1 MKTYFSLQWKRSMRV
16 FPFVLIVSVVLFAA
30 LAMMLSGLMSTYQNS
45 EENSVFRVGITG
57 DTDSEILQLAVVAY
71 QSFDES
77 RYSVVFDEMEPDE
90 AEAALQ
96 KGAISAYLELPEDF
110 VEKAM
115 RGEMEPMYFVT
126 AAGASNV
133 VSMFKNEITSLVTEV
148 VVSSQQGSFGLQ
160 EALDDNDVAGN
171 HGDWINGLAIEYA
184 DLILKRAEALT
195 ISELGISEG
204 MRTSEYYLCGMTLL
218 FLMLLGLPF
227 VTVYG
232 RQDRSLHV
240 LLLSRGISGMR
251 QLYDEWRSHFLSLVC
266 LVAVVFVPVV
276 VLSATADNP
285 TLQMLTPN
293 GWLTYTALFIPV
305 LAMAAAFNLF
315 VFEIGGNIVSGA
327 LLHFFAVLCMCYVS
341 GCFYPVYTF
350 PRAVQMVEQFLPT
363 GVARETLAF
372 ALSEGTQTALPPALI
387 GVAAYGLLFFFA
399 AWLVRM
405 YKLRRREG
413 AC

>member
-16 FPFVLIVSVVLFAA
+16 FPFVLIVTLVLFAA
-30 LAMMLSGLMSTYQNS
+30 LAVMLSGLMNTYHNS
-45 EENSVFRVGITG
+45 EENAVFKVGVTG
-57 DTDSEILQLAVVAY
+57 DTDNEVLQLALIAF

-77 RYSVVFDEMEPDE
+77 RFSVEFIEMESAAADT
-90 AEAALQ
+90 ALQ
-96 KGAISAYLELPEDF
+96 RGAISAYLELPDNFIEN
-110 VEKAM
+110 AM

-126 AAGASNV
+126 SAGANNV
-133 VSMFKNEITSLVTEV
+133 VNIFKNEITVLVTDV
-148 VVSSQQGSFGLQ
+148 VISSQQGSFGLQ

-171 HGDWINGLAIEYA
+171 HGDWINALAIEYA

-227 VTVYG
+227 VAVYG
-232 RQDRSLHV
+232 RQDRSLNV
-240 LLLSRGISGMR
+240 LLLSRGVSGIR

-276 VLSATADNP
+276 VLSATIVNP
-285 TLQMLTPN
+285 TLQMLTPDE
-293 GWLTYTALFIPV
+293 WLIYTALFIPV